1 MQHMPQKTW
10 VAIISDHVD
19 AWRRSTGMSRESVAE
34 IIISEYQLIN
44 KSRLPG
50 IKDFSN
56 DKTHDI
62 DSNFEARRVNADR
75 IFRWLDDRTK
85 DSTLLPTNFIP
96 SVLCAMPDE
105 YRVRCVNELF
115 MQIGYCAKV
124 LNRNSS
130 NQEETALNHLQ
141 RIIKER
147 GEAELAV
154 SMLITGENLDDLVNA
169 EQQLAELSGELCKAY
184 DYVTNKI
191 AEKLDMK
198 NRSPGGGKNDGS
210 QGQKESA

>member
-1 MQHMPQKTW
+1 MPQKTW

-50 IKDFSN
+50 IKDFSD
-56 DKTHDI
+56 DKKHDI
-62 DSNFEARRVNADR
+62 DANFEARRVNADR

-96 SVLCAMPDE
+96 SVLCAMPDD

-115 MQIGYCAKV
+115 MQIGFCAQV

-141 RIIKER
+141 QIMKEG

-154 SMLITGENLDDLVNA
+154 SRLVAGETLDDLVKA
-169 EQQLAELSGELCKAY
+169 EKEIAESAEKLGLAHE
-184 DYVTNKI
+184 YVTTKI
-191 AEKLDMK
+191 AEKLGMN